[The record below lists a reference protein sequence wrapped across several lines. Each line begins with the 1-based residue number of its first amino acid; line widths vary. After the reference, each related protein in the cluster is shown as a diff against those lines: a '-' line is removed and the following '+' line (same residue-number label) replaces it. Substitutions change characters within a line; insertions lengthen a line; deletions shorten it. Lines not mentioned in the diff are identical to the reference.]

1 MKAVGAGASR
11 LAGLATTILPGTGT
25 ITADIANLLGRDI
38 ISGRFAQGET
48 LPNEAE
54 FSSNF
59 AVSRSAVREAVK
71 MLAAK
76 GLVQSRPRRG
86 TQVLQAKSW
95 NFFDREVLSWL
106 RDSCPQPTVIIELL
120 ELRLGIEP
128 QAAALAALKG
138 TAEQITAVRTAYE
151 EMCAAAK
158 GNADPAQADCA
169 FHQAI
174 IVATDNR
181 FFQPFGSLIRTA
193 LSVTAP
199 ITNALFGHSVGNLDE
214 HRSVLLALQSRAP
227 QEARARMFE
236 MLSEVLTAVKDDAG
250 RRALL

>member
-1 MKAVGAGASR
+1 MRNDGSQTKA
-11 LAGLATTILPGTGT
+11 AGLVVSTLPGTGT
-25 ITADIANLLGRDI
+25 ITTDIANLLGRDI

-54 FSSNF
+54 FSSTF
-59 AVSRSAVREAVK
+59 DVGRSAVREAVK

-86 TQVLQAKSW
+86 TRVLPAKNW

-106 RDSCPQPTVIIELL
+106 RESSPQPAIIIELL

-138 TAEQITAVRTAYE
+138 TPKQITAVSAAYDA
-151 EMCAAAK
+151 MCAADK
-158 GNADPAQADCA
+158 GNADPAQADCE
-169 FHQAI
+169 FHEAI
-174 IVATDNR
+174 IAATNNR
-181 FFQPFGSLIRTA
+181 FFQPFGLMIRTA

-199 ITNALFGHSVGNLDE
+199 ITNALFGHAVGNLDE
-214 HRSVLLALQSRAP
+214 HRAVLLALRAGSSE
-227 QEARARMFE
+227 EARARMFE
-236 MLSEVLTAVKDDAG
+236 MLSEVLTAVQGDAR
-250 RRALL
+250 RRAQL